1 MTSELLRKFR
11 IPFILLISV
20 LVIGSAGYWYIGA
33 GKYSVLDCVYMTVI
47 TILTIGYSEI
57 IDLTNNS
64 TGRLFTIFIAF
75 TGIGTATYIISTF
88 TALIVEGQ
96 LKETFKIR
104 KMEKN
109 AKKLEKH
116 YIICGAGR
124 VGSVILHELY
134 TTNRPC
140 VVIDRDEEI
149 IHMVHEKYPD
159 IIAFNGDAD
168 AEDVLEKAGIKKAEG
183 IFAATGDDNQNLVIS
198 LTSKYVN
205 PDIKVV
211 ARCLEAVN
219 QQKMKKAGADT
230 VITENFIAGMRMAS
244 EMIRPTV
251 VSFLD
256 KMLSDKDKNLR
267 VEEIRIHA
275 KHAGKKIAEIGM
287 EEFQDAL
294 ILAVVSGDNWAYSPK
309 GEHVLDPACSVV
321 VITTPEERLKL
332 IKHLQEDN
340 TD

>member
-1 MTSELLRKFR
+1 
-11 IPFILLISV
+11 
-20 LVIGSAGYWYIGA
+20 
-33 GKYSVLDCVYMTVI
+33 MTVI
-47 TILTIGYSEI
+47 TILTIAYGEI
-57 IDLTNNS
+57 VDLTNNS
-64 TGRLFTIFIAF
+64 AGRLFTIIIAF

-96 LKETFKIR
+96 LNETFKKR

-109 AKKLEKH
+109 VKKLEKH

-134 TTNRPC
+134 TTKRPC
-140 VVIDRDEEI
+140 VIIDRDEEI
-149 IHMVHEKYPD
+149 IHMVQHKYPD
-159 IIAFNGDAD
+159 IISITGDAD
-168 AEDVLEKAGIKKAEG
+168 TDDVLEKAGIKNAEG

-198 LTSKYVN
+198 LTSKYMN
-205 PDIKVV
+205 PDVKVV

-219 QQKMKKAGADT
+219 KDKMKKAGADT

-267 VEEIRIHA
+267 VEEITLN
-275 KHAGKKIAEIGM
+275 KKLAGKKINEIDM
-287 EEFQDAL
+287 DQFKDTL
-294 ILAVVSGDNWAYSPK
+294 ILATVSNNLWTYSPK
-309 GEHVLDPACSVV
+309 GDHVLEQECSVV
-321 VITTPEERLKL
+321 VITNPDERLRL
-332 IKHLQEDN
+332 IEYLQQD
-340 TD
+340 

>member
-1 MTSELLRKFR
+1 MTQELLRKFR

-20 LVIGSAGYWYIGA
+20 LIIGSAGYWYIGG
-33 GKYSVLDCVYMTVI
+33 GKYSVIDCIYMTVI
-47 TILTIGYSEI
+47 TILTIGYAEI

-64 TGRLFTIFIAF
+64 AGRLFTIIIAF
-75 TGIGTATYIISTF
+75 TGIGTATYIFSTF

-96 LKETFKIR
+96 LKETFKNR
-104 KMEKN
+104 KMEKKV
-109 AKKLEKH
+109 KKLEKH

-140 VVIDRDEEI
+140 VIIDKDEEI
-149 IHMVHEKYPD
+149 IHMVQEKYPD
-159 IIAFNGDAD
+159 IIALTGDAD
-168 AEDVLEKAGIKKAEG
+168 VEEMLEKAGIKNAKG

-198 LTSKYVN
+198 LTSKYIN

-244 EMIRPTV
+244 EMVRPTV

-267 VEEIRIHA
+267 VEEIMLNP

-287 EEFQDAL
+287 EKFQDTL
-294 ILAVVSGDNWAYSPK
+294 ILAVVSANNWTYSPR
-309 GEHVLDPACSVV
+309 GEHALNSGSSIVV
-321 VITTPEERLKL
+321 VTTPGERLKL
-332 IKHLQEDN
+332 IKHLQED
-340 TD
+340 